1 MNEEKI
7 DIREYISIILRKK
20 WLILAIFIPIFVF
33 SMYRTSR
40 KPPVYIAKATIVIKQ
55 LPSSLLGA
63 EFGYRTYYG
72 RATFITNHVLML
84 NSRALMEKVAENF
97 TPTEIESIGISDK
110 ETIASIIGAAIGINN
125 VKDSD
130 MIEILCTSSNSY
142 TAALFANKVAETY
155 IQFNVEDKR
164 RAASGIREF
173 AETQMKVVDEQLKKS
188 EDEIRDYQKK
198 HKFFGLRRETEEF
211 VNHLARLQ
219 TLYETAKIERMSLE
233 KNLEAVKSQL
243 TIEQKEFLET
253 SSDISLPL
261 LEDLKNALSTLERD
275 KASLLIQG
283 DGEEDPKIKEINSK
297 IKAISQKMNEIIV
310 TLIQN
315 RGQID
320 ALTQV
325 QDLLLQSI
333 HLQITIE
340 VAKEKEKEYQIIIS
354 QYERKF
360 KLIPDNQI
368 EMARL
373 ERQRKA
379 NEKIYMMLLE
389 KAEET
394 KISEAS
400 EIGTVS
406 LLDRARIPKGQIM
419 RKKTTNVIVGFF
431 MGLIVS
437 FGAAFILEYFDNS
450 IKGIKDIEKGL
461 KIPILTSIPSIK
473 ADGKKGEV
481 EDIGKRL
488 ITHNKPRSP
497 ISESYRSLRTNLQFA
512 SVDGEIKTV
521 IITSPAPREGKTLT
535 ASNLAIA
542 QAQAGRKTLLIDTD
556 LRKPMIHNLFNLE
569 KRDGIS
575 RVLTG
580 ELKLDAAIKKT
591 DIENLY
597 VVTSG
602 PIPPNPSEL
611 LGSKRMKDILNELKE
626 RFDTIVLDSPPMIAV
641 TDPIV
646 LGQEVD
652 GMVLVVRSGRT
663 SMEIA
668 EKSKNNA
675 EYAKIKLLG
684 CVLNDVDVRHIYGT
698 YNYYYYH
705 YYYYTEEGE
714 KKKKRRFHRS

>member
-1 MNEEKI
+1 MTEEKI
-7 DIREYISIILRKK
+7 DIREYISIILRRK
-20 WLILAIFIPIFVF
+20 WLILAIFIPIFFF

-40 KPPVYIAKATIVIKQ
+40 KPPVYKAKATIIIKQ
-55 LPSSLLGA
+55 LSSSFPGMG
-63 EFGYRTYYG
+63 FSYIGYR
-72 RATFITNHVLML
+72 RITFITNHVLML
-84 NSRALMEKVAENF
+84 KSRALMEKVAESF
-97 TPTEIESIGISDK
+97 TDSEIESLGVSSKEAIIGIVG
-110 ETIASIIGAAIGINN
+110 GATSINN

-130 MIEILCTSSNSY
+130 MIEIICRSRGSY

-155 IQFNVEDKR
+155 IQFNIEDKR
-164 RAASGIREF
+164 RAANGIREF
-173 AETQMKVVDEQLKKS
+173 AETQMEVVEEQLKKA
-188 EDEIRDYQKK
+188 EDEIRNYQKT

-211 VNHLARLQ
+211 VYQLARLQ
-219 TLYETAKIERMSLE
+219 TLYETAKIERISLE
-233 KNLEAVKSQL
+233 KNLDAVKSQL

-253 SSDISLPL
+253 STDISLPL
-261 LEDLKNALSTLERD
+261 LENLKNSLSTLEKD
-275 KASLLIQG
+275 KASLLIQEYS
-283 DGEEDPKIKEINSK
+283 EEDPKIKEIDNK
-297 IKAISQKMNEIIV
+297 IKAITQKMNEIIV

-320 ALTQV
+320 ALIQV
-325 QDLLLQSI
+325 QNLLLESI
-333 HLQITIE
+333 QLRITIE
-340 VAKEKEKEYQIIIS
+340 VAREKENAYYSILN
-354 QYERKF
+354 QYEKKF

-373 ERQRKA
+373 ERQRTA

-389 KAEET
+389 KAEES

-406 LLDRARIPKGQIM
+406 LLDRARIPRRQIM
-419 RKKTTNVIVGFF
+419 RKKTTNVILGFI
-431 MGLIVS
+431 MGLFVS
-437 FGAAFILEYFDNS
+437 LGAAFVLEYFDNS
-450 IKGIKDIEKGL
+450 IKGIKDIERGL
-461 KIPILTSIPSIK
+461 KIPILTSIPSIRT
-473 ADGKKGEV
+473 DGKRGEV
-481 EDIGKRL
+481 EDISQRL
-488 ITHNKPRSP
+488 ITHYKPRSP

-512 SVDGEIKTV
+512 SVDGGIKTV

-556 LRKPMIHNLFNLE
+556 LRKPMIHRLFNLE
-569 KRDGIS
+569 KENGIS

-591 DIENLY
+591 DMENLY
-597 VVTSG
+597 VITSG
-602 PIPPNPSEL
+602 PVPPNPSEL
-611 LGSKRMKDILNELKE
+611 LGSKRIKQVLKELRE
-626 RFDTIVLDSPPMIAV
+626 RFDIIVLDSPPMIAV
-641 TDPIV
+641 TDPVV

-652 GMVLVVRSGRT
+652 GMILVVRSGRT
-663 SMEIA
+663 TMDIA
-668 EKSKNNA
+668 EKSKRHA

-705 YYYYTEEGE
+705 YYYYTEDGE

>member
-7 DIREYISIILRKK
+7 DIREYISIILRRK
-20 WLILAIFIPIFVF
+20 WLILAIFIPIFLF
-33 SMYRTSR
+33 SMYHASR
-40 KPPVYIAKATIVIKQ
+40 KPPVYEAKATIIIKQ
-55 LPSSLLGA
+55 LPTAFPSIA
-63 EFGYRTYYG
+63 FGSTK
-72 RATFITNHVLML
+72 ATEITNHTFMLM
-84 NSRALMEKVAENF
+84 SRTLMDKVAGNF
-97 TPTEIESIGISDK
+97 TPTDIESIGVDNKFAISNK
-110 ETIASIIGAAIGINN
+110 VRFATTITP
-125 VKDSD
+125 VKSSD
-130 MIEILCTSSNSY
+130 IIEIKCKTEKPY
-142 TAALFANKVAETY
+142 TAALFANTIAETY
-155 IQFNVEDKR
+155 IQFNIEDKR

-173 AETQMKVVDEQLKKS
+173 AETQMKVVEEQLKKA
-188 EDEIRDYQKK
+188 EDGIRDYQKI
-198 HKFFGLRRETEEF
+198 HKVLGLKKETEEF
-211 VNHLARLQ
+211 IAQLTESQ
-219 TLYETAKIERMSLE
+219 TLYEKAKIERKGVE

-253 SSDISLPL
+253 STDISLPL
-261 LEDLKNALSTLERD
+261 LEDLKRSLSTLEKN
-275 KASLLIQG
+275 KASLLIQEYG
-283 DGEEDPKIKEINSK
+283 AEDPKIKEINVK
-297 IKAISQKMNEIIV
+297 IEAITQKMNEIIIS
-310 TLIQN
+310 LIQN

-333 HLQITIE
+333 HLRIQIE
-340 VAKEKEKEYQIIIS
+340 VAKEKEKAYQGILN

-360 KLIPDNQI
+360 RLIPDNQI
-368 EMARL
+368 ELARL
-373 ERQRKA
+373 ERQRTA
-379 NEKIYMMLLE
+379 NEKVYMMLIE
-389 KAEET
+389 KVEEAR
-394 KISEAS
+394 ISEAS

-406 LLDRARIPKGQIM
+406 MLDRAMVPKKQIWRKRITNLILGFIM
-419 RKKTTNVIVGFF
+419 GVVVSLGVAFVI
-431 MGLIVS
+431 
-437 FGAAFILEYFDNS
+437 EYFDTS

-473 ADGKKGEV
+473 TDGKRGEV

-488 ITHNKPRSP
+488 ITHYKPRSP

-512 SVDGEIKTV
+512 SVDGGIKTV

-569 KRDGIS
+569 KKDGIS

-580 ELKLDAAIKKT
+580 ELKPDAAIKKT

-597 VVTSG
+597 VITSG

-611 LGSKRMKDILNELKE
+611 LGSKRMKAVLKELKD
-626 RFDTIVLDSPPMIAV
+626 RFDIIVLDSPPMIAV
-641 TDPIV
+641 TDPVV

-663 SMEIA
+663 TMDIA
-668 EKSKNNA
+668 EKSKSHA

-714 KKKKRRFHRS
+714 KKKKRRR